1 MRRMS
6 SEETRPGDGDVLF
19 IRICGF
25 SKLLVKQQSE
35 LLRELNE
42 VVSGTNEFR
51 QAESA
56 GKLIRLPTGD
66 GMALVFRTNPEAP
79 AQCAMEIARAL
90 KEHPSIALRMGVH
103 SGPVDE
109 VVD

>member
-1 MRRMS
+1 MS
-6 SEETRPGDGDVLF
+6 TDKTRLEIGHVLF
-19 IRICGF
+19 IDIVGY
-25 SKLLVKQQSE
+25 SKLLLKQQSE

-79 AQCAMEIARAL
+79 AAVRGGGYAGAENSSRDSAAYGDPQR
-90 KEHPSIALRMGVH
+90 PGQ
-103 SGPVDE
+103 
-109 VVD
+109 